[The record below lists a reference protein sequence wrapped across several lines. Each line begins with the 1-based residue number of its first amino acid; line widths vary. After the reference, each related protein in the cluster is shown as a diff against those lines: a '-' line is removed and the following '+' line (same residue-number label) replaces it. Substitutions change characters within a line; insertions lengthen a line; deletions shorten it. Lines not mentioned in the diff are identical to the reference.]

1 MNAWNF
7 GWKLALVAN
16 GTAPAALLGTYQAER
31 QTVGRNVLWLTT
43 GPSPSPPRPAR
54 LGRFVRTRVAPLLA
68 QFAARFPAGRAAGFR
83 TLSQL
88 AIGYTTAP
96 QSSTAAPSG
105 GRAGRRRA
113 TVCPT
118 PRSKVDGRPT
128 TLHRECAAPRFR
140 APPH

>member
-1 MNAWNF
+1 MGSSSSAFVWTRRVQPVCARSSSSFSDGFMNAWNF

-113 TVCPT
+113 T
-118 PRSKVDGRPT
+118 
-128 TLHRECAAPRFR
+128 
-140 APPH
+140 